1 MEMSNCRKHLGLI
14 AIPSDNTTAV
24 AEYAYDPAVFPVGP
38 AMLVG
43 EFNHSQK
50 IITAGLRDLVVY
62 PIYVFFP

>member
-1 MEMSNCRKHLGLI
+1 MEMSNSRKHLGLI
-14 AIPSDNTTAV
+14 AIPSDNTTTV
-24 AEYAYDPAVFPVGP
+24 AEYAYDPAMFPVGP

-50 IITAGLRDLVVY
+50 VITALLGDLVVY